1 MCEILSEPQ
10 RTQRMPSGQRS
21 FSSRMRHFSS
31 VPNCSINFI
40 RFISPLGCAFC
51 LRFAMIGV
59 SAMPKEKEK
68 KEPLDMTTDEMADY
82 LFPKKVHDRLKEVA
96 RGKDEPPPSDET
108 GANVNDAP

>member
-51 LRFAMIGV
+51 LRLAMIGV
-59 SAMPKEKEK
+59 SYAEREREERAARHDDGRDGGISLSEKGSRPFK
-68 KEPLDMTTDEMADY
+68 GSC
-82 LFPKKVHDRLKEVA
+82 A
-96 RGKDEPPPSDET
+96 REG
-108 GANVNDAP
+108 